1 MANLIDSLSKNKSL
15 VSESSSKNEKETIK
29 EGPSLFDSLIK
40 ENSEE
45 SIKTDSKTII
55 NKEESKTISIEK
67 EQPKTETL
75 VENDNVDNIEKSV
88 ETSETSIEESKVNSK
103 TENRNN
109 QSGSLLDRLVFE
121 AKKELETPI
130 SSLSNEINDNNIVL
144 EEVLVVNVDQEQ
156 AKTENSVEII
166 ENSEKNF
173 DSEKSTVD
181 VKIENKD
188 DETSLFDKLLNKNNK
203 SEVIN
208 TINNQVNENNGSIE
222 KVPTD
227 IIENNNNVINPEII
241 VDEQKNEASLENEKN
256 LIKTEQTSSLVGLIT
271 ETKNNSGVEILE
283 ENIVSENLLENN
295 ESLLLKDTT
304 QTPISNEEILIDF
317 DKNKTETSSVLQ
329 SNLNLDIEE
338 ANVDNEVNATE
349 NKLSSLKQE
358 NVLSNVEVEKNLLNE
373 ENSIDSSK
381 PKEKQSLMDL
391 LILKNSKNSLL
402 VENEQLI
409 KNQSSSNEFI
419 SNMYLSSQKNVVTNQ
434 LLFNKR
440 EAMSLLQEGQTLKDV
455 EKSADMLDL
464 GLENLDVEQTL
475 GTGKKV
481 DLKQEDLDILNR
493 KSILD
498 KLFIE
503 KNIKNDDIK
512 GLITQS
518 IEASKALVDDTLTVQ
533 DDVALNVNSPLSYNI
548 QSRII
553 GAKQQM
559 SMMMSDIARQMYENY
574 KPPVTVFK
582 INLNPLELGSISILM
597 KNDRNNGLN
606 ISMNVSNMTTL
617 DALIENQNMLK
628 NSLNKTFEESTVFN
642 LDFNSSNHGDSQSQN
657 NQSNQEERFGR
668 EQIDTQTVLQ
678 LKEEN
683 KDREDNLDYM

>member
-166 ENSEKNF
+166 ENSEK
-173 DSEKSTVD
+173 STVD

-203 SEVIN
+203 SEIIN
-208 TINNQVNENNGSIE
+208 TINNQANENNGSIE

-227 IIENNNNVINPEII
+227 IIENNNVINPEII
-241 VDEQKNEASLENEKN
+241 VNEQKNEASLENEKN

-271 ETKNNSGVEILE
+271 ETKNNSGVEILD

-304 QTPISNEEILIDF
+304 QTPISNEETFTDF

-373 ENSIDSSK
+373 ENLIDSSK

-455 EKSADMLDL
+455 EKSADILDL
-464 GLENLDVEQTL
+464 GLENLGVEQTL

-481 DLKQEDLDILNR
+481 DLNQEDLDILNR

-518 IEASKALVDDTLTVQ
+518 IEASKALIDDTLTVQ

>member
-304 QTPISNEEILIDF
+304 QTPISNEETFTDF

>member
-434 LLFNKR
+434 LLFNK
-440 EAMSLLQEGQTLKDV
+440 K
-455 EKSADMLDL
+455 EK
-464 GLENLDVEQTL
+464 Q
-475 GTGKKV
+475 
-481 DLKQEDLDILNR
+481 
-493 KSILD
+493 
-498 KLFIE
+498 
-503 KNIKNDDIK
+503 
-512 GLITQS
+512 
-518 IEASKALVDDTLTVQ
+518 
-533 DDVALNVNSPLSYNI
+533 
-548 QSRII
+548 
-553 GAKQQM
+553 
-559 SMMMSDIARQMYENY
+559 
-574 KPPVTVFK
+574 
-582 INLNPLELGSISILM
+582 
-597 KNDRNNGLN
+597 
-606 ISMNVSNMTTL
+606 
-617 DALIENQNMLK
+617 
-628 NSLNKTFEESTVFN
+628 
-642 LDFNSSNHGDSQSQN
+642 
-657 NQSNQEERFGR
+657 
-668 EQIDTQTVLQ
+668 
-678 LKEEN
+678 
-683 KDREDNLDYM
+683 

>member
-75 VENDNVDNIEKSV
+75 VENDNVDNIENSV

-295 ESLLLKDTT
+295 ESLILKDTT
-304 QTPISNEEILIDF
+304 QTPISNEETFTDF

-373 ENSIDSSK
+373 ENLIDSSK

-455 EKSADMLDL
+455 EKSADILDL
-464 GLENLDVEQTL
+464 GLENLGVEQTL

-481 DLKQEDLDILNR
+481 DLNQEDLDILNR

-518 IEASKALVDDTLTVQ
+518 IEASKALIDDTLTVQ

>member
-203 SEVIN
+203 SEIIN
-208 TINNQVNENNGSIE
+208 TINNQANENNGSIE

-227 IIENNNNVINPEII
+227 IIENNNVINPEII
-241 VDEQKNEASLENEKN
+241 VNEQKNEASLENEKN

-271 ETKNNSGVEILE
+271 ETKNNSGVEILD

-304 QTPISNEEILIDF
+304 QTPISNEETFTDF

-373 ENSIDSSK
+373 ENLIDSSK

-455 EKSADMLDL
+455 EKSADILDL
-464 GLENLDVEQTL
+464 GLENLGVEQTL

-481 DLKQEDLDILNR
+481 DLNQEDLDILNR

-518 IEASKALVDDTLTVQ
+518 IEASKALIDDTLTVQ